1 MPWHK
6 MNGKS
11 LKHCNI
17 FSILKSC
24 MQEHLTN
31 NTLKDFSSYL
41 KLVILPVFMS
51 KKIIHMIIFLY
62 FTKYY
67 ETYSTVVVLFGIL
80 PTSSCL

>member
-24 MQEHLTN
+24 MQKHLTN

-41 KLVILPVFMS
+41 KLVILPVFTS
-51 KKIIHMIIFLY
+51 KQENHSNYNFFVFHKIL
-62 FTKYY
+62 
-67 ETYSTVVVLFGIL
+67 
-80 PTSSCL
+80 